1 MPGAM
6 SSSVSPIMSVG
17 IPQACST
24 FSMPRWSS
32 ARASARVFPCSRV
45 TDSASSSACA
55 SRRALRRN
63 STRTRSTAG
72 VARHAGKASRAAR
85 TARST
90 SSRFERGTYPSSS
103 PVPGSVTGSFS
114 LEVDAVQAPPMKL
127 GIVSDPA
134 RVRSVTA
141 RAVSGS
147 VRAGSACGMQYTIC
161 THAPS
166 RNLWMPPWAR
176 GFRSADGGCAP
187 PSRAYLLF
195 GHCIQMDDTPLRD
208 DRGAK
213 EMLRPMADRQ
223 WPQIKPLT
231 CAGQVY
237 EALRDRILEGEL
249 SPGEFIREQEV
260 SEAMGVSRTPVRE
273 ALGRLASEGF
283 LERIPHR
290 GFRIPEEPL
299 REVLD
304 VYPIVSALE
313 VLCGRLAL
321 PRLEPADIERLKA
334 INAKL
339 AKGAEQKGR
348 KRNRK

>member
-1 MPGAM
+1 
-6 SSSVSPIMSVG
+6 
-17 IPQACST
+17 
-24 FSMPRWSS
+24 
-32 ARASARVFPCSRV
+32 
-45 TDSASSSACA
+45 
-55 SRRALRRN
+55 
-63 STRTRSTAG
+63 
-72 VARHAGKASRAAR
+72 
-85 TARST
+85 
-90 SSRFERGTYPSSS
+90 
-103 PVPGSVTGSFS
+103 
-114 LEVDAVQAPPMKL
+114 
-127 GIVSDPA
+127 
-134 RVRSVTA
+134 
-141 RAVSGS
+141 
-147 VRAGSACGMQYTIC
+147 
-161 THAPS
+161 
-166 RNLWMPPWAR
+166 
-176 GFRSADGGCAP
+176 
-187 PSRAYLLF
+187 
-195 GHCIQMDDTPLRD
+195 MDDTPLRD

-231 CAGQVY
+231 FADQVY

-348 KRNRK
+348 KRNRKHARELVELNNQFHRVFWERCGNRRLLELLEDLRSQILRLELWYYSYPEHTAQSVREHDQIIRAIEAGDHEEALRVLERNMALTSTMLAEETGKLEAIAFLGAGVSA